1 MIPGRFRATLPLAA
15 SLTLEASNRRIETMA
30 DPIAGTTIST
40 STRADNGALAGET
53 WDEAT
58 PSKAHQPEPEIAQR
72 LRAQNARL
80 SQLAGGLAHEIRNP
94 LSTLSLNLDLLA
106 EDFEDAE
113 TPRERRAGQRIV
125 RLKREARRLHD
136 ILENFLRFARLQDL
150 KLEATDL
157 NVVVEE
163 LCDFYEPQASTRGVV
178 VRTHF
183 DPKLPR
189 VPLDADAFKQAALNL
204 MLNAEHAM
212 PEGGELI
219 MTTRRDGDDVVLE
232 VIDTGAGM
240 SDDVR
245 SKIFDPFYST
255 RKGGSGLGLPT
266 TRNIVEGHGGAIE
279 AQSVPGKGSRF
290 TIRLPSIAD

>member
-1 MIPGRFRATLPLAA
+1 
-15 SLTLEASNRRIETMA
+15 MA
-30 DPIAGTTIST
+30 DPLAGTTLAT
-40 STRADNGALAGET
+40 STEPVGASSADET
-53 WDEAT
+53 WEARA
-58 PSKAHQPEPEIAQR
+58 SKAPEPEIARR

-106 EDFEDAE
+106 EDFEEAE
-113 TPRERRAGQRIV
+113 TPRERRAGQRIA
-125 RLKREARRLHD
+125 RLKRETRRLHD

-150 KLEATDL
+150 KLETANL

-163 LCDFYEPQASTRGVV
+163 LCDFYEPQASTRGIV

-183 DPKLPR
+183 DPELAP
-189 VPLDADAFKQAALNL
+189 VPLDADIFKQAALNL
-204 MLNAEHAM
+204 MLNAEQAM

-219 MTTRRDGDDVVLE
+219 MTTRRDGDFVVLE
-232 VIDTGAGM
+232 VIDTGIGM

-245 SKIFDPFYST
+245 DKIFDPFYST

-279 AQSVPGKGSRF
+279 AQSVPNKGSRF
-290 TIRLPSIAD
+290 TIRLPSITE

>member
-1 MIPGRFRATLPLAA
+1 
-15 SLTLEASNRRIETMA
+15 MA
-30 DPIAGTTIST
+30 DPIAGTSLAT
-40 STRADNGALAGET
+40 STEAGGVSSAGAT
-53 WDEAT
+53 WEVSN
-58 PSKAHQPEPEIAQR
+58 SKSPQPEPEIARR

-106 EDFEDAE
+106 EDFQDAE
-113 TPRERRAGQRIV
+113 TPRERRAGQRIA

-150 KLEATDL
+150 KLKAENL

-163 LCDFYEPQASTRGVV
+163 LCDFYEPQASTRGIV

-183 DPKLPR
+183 DPDLPQ
-189 VPLDADAFKQAALNL
+189 VPLDADIFKQAVLNL
-204 MLNAEHAM
+204 MLNAEQAM

-219 MTTRRDGDDVVLE
+219 VTTRRDGDFVVLE
-232 VIDTGAGM
+232 VIDTGIGM

-245 SKIFDPFYST
+245 AKIFDPFYST

-279 AQSVPGKGSRF
+279 AQSVPNKGSRF
-290 TIRLPSIAD
+290 TIRLPSIAG

>member
-1 MIPGRFRATLPLAA
+1 
-15 SLTLEASNRRIETMA
+15 MA
-30 DPIAGTTIST
+30 DPIAGTTLST
-40 STRADNGALAGET
+40 SHEADNGSSAGAT
-53 WDEAT
+53 WEVTTSAN
-58 PSKAHQPEPEIAQR
+58 SRRAEPEIARR

-106 EDFEDAE
+106 EDFEEAE
-113 TPRERRAGQRIV
+113 TPRERRAGRRIT

-150 KLEATDL
+150 KLAATDL

-183 DPKLPR
+183 EAGLPL
-189 VPLDADAFKQAALNL
+189 VPLDADAFKQAVLNL

-212 PEGGELI
+212 PDGGEMI
-219 MTTRRDGDDVVLE
+219 MTTRRDGDEVVLE
-232 VIDTGAGM
+232 VIDTGVGM
-240 SDDVR
+240 PDDVR
-245 SKIFDPFYST
+245 AKIFDPFYST

-279 AQSVPGKGSRF
+279 AQSVPEKGSRF